1 MGDSEILSMTGFGR
15 AEGNVGAM
23 RAAIEVTS
31 LNHRNR
37 ELLVH
42 LPPRWSRFD
51 PLFRKGLK
59 ARTRRGKVR
68 VVVRIPEEAGG
79 GLSRFVY
86 RPDVVDVYLEA
97 YKDLTARLGDAEPL
111 APAQLL
117 GARGV
122 VCPLD
127 TVEGEPDA
135 REEEALGALLG
146 QALDRLVE
154 SRRVEGQAL
163 VRDLQERMAAIERL
177 AGEIRDLLPGVRK
190 RLKEKFLARVG
201 ELLEGRPTSED
212 RLLTEAALYVD
223 RADVHE
229 ELVRLEAHVES
240 FASTLR
246 EGGAQGRRLA
256 FLGQEMN
263 RESNTLG
270 AKCLDPEASR
280 LAVLLKDEVAKVREQ
295 VENLE

>member
-1 MGDSEILSMTGFGR
+1 MTGFGR
-15 AEGNVGAM
+15 AEGNVGPM

-51 PLFRKGLK
+51 PLIRAGLK

-68 VVVRIPEEAGG
+68 AVVRIPEEAGG
-79 GLSRFVY
+79 GLTRYVY
-86 RPDVVDVYLEA
+86 RPDVVEVYLQA
-97 YKDLTARLGDAEPL
+97 HQDLVARLGDSAPL
-111 APAQLL
+111 ASAQLL
-117 GARGV
+117 TARGV

-127 TVEGEPDA
+127 AVEGEPD
-135 REEEALGALLG
+135 EGEEADLEALLG
-146 QALDRLVE
+146 QALDRLVA
-154 SRRVEGQAL
+154 SRNTEGQAL

-177 AGEIRDLLPGVRK
+177 VGEVRDLLPGVRA

-201 ELLEGRPTSED
+201 ELLEGRSTSED

-229 ELVRLEAHVES
+229 ELVRLQAHVES
-240 FASTLR
+240 FAATLN
-246 EGGAQGRRLA
+246 EGGPQGRRLA

-263 RESNTLG
+263 REANTLG
-270 AKCLDPEASR
+270 AKCLDPDASR
-280 LAVLLKDEVAKVREQ
+280 LAVHLKDEVAKVREQ

>member
-1 MGDSEILSMTGFGR
+1 MTGFGR
-15 AEGNVGAM
+15 AEGNVGPM

-51 PLFRKGLK
+51 PLVRKGLK
-59 ARTRRGKVR
+59 LRTSRGKVR
-68 VVVRIPEEAGG
+68 AVVRIPEESGDA
-79 GLSRFVY
+79 LTRYVY
-86 RPDVVDVYLEA
+86 RPEVADVYLQA
-97 YKDLTARLGDAEPL
+97 YEDLIARLGEAAPL
-111 APAQLL
+111 TAAQILH
-117 GARGV
+117 ARGV

-127 TVEGEPDA
+127 SVEGEPDA
-135 REEEALGALLG
+135 SEEAALADLLDE
-146 QALDRLVE
+146 ALDRLVE
-154 SRRVEGQAL
+154 SRTVEGQAL
-163 VRDLQERMAAIERL
+163 VRDLQERMAAIQRL
-177 AGEIRDLLPGVRK
+177 AGEIQDLLPGVRR

-201 ELLEGRPTSED
+201 ELLEGRSTSED

-229 ELVRLEAHVES
+229 ELVRLEAHVQT
-240 FASTLR
+240 FASTLG
-246 EGGAQGRRLA
+246 EGGAHGRRLA

-263 RESNTLG
+263 RESNTLA